1 MDEEKSAANLGWIG
15 VGNMG
20 CPMVR
25 RLRQAGY
32 MVNVCG
38 SGRRDISPFCSE
50 TGACLKSCPR
60 AVAEGAGVIFSM
72 IPNGEILL
80 QIIGG
85 TDGLT
90 KADLSG
96 KLLVDMS
103 TVDPDSSAEAARLLE
118 KAGGRLLRAPVTGS
132 THFARDGTL
141 GIMVSGERADF
152 EKCLPYFRVLG
163 NRQTY
168 LGQGEAARYMKI
180 VINMML
186 GHALQSFSEAL
197 VLGEKLGLEWNDMI
211 SLIADSAAASPLI
224 RYKADAVRARDFTP
238 TSTGYNMHKDMKM
251 AADLAQQT
259 DASLPLTAAAM
270 QMYHALAA
278 QGLSCRDSSS
288 LILVNERLNGLEGK
302 DLTDGETG
310 ILNKGVTK

>member
-85 TDGLT
+85 TDGLA

-96 KLLVDMS
+96 K
-103 TVDPDSSAEAARLLE
+103 AA
-118 KAGGRLLRAPVTGS
+118 GRYEHR
-132 THFARDGTL
+132 
-141 GIMVSGERADF
+141 
-152 EKCLPYFRVLG
+152 
-163 NRQTY
+163 
-168 LGQGEAARYMKI
+168 
-180 VINMML
+180 
-186 GHALQSFSEAL
+186 
-197 VLGEKLGLEWNDMI
+197 
-211 SLIADSAAASPLI
+211 
-224 RYKADAVRARDFTP
+224 
-238 TSTGYNMHKDMKM
+238 
-251 AADLAQQT
+251 
-259 DASLPLTAAAM
+259 
-270 QMYHALAA
+270 
-278 QGLSCRDSSS
+278 
-288 LILVNERLNGLEGK
+288 
-302 DLTDGETG
+302 
-310 ILNKGVTK
+310 